1 MAQFWTITYNN
12 KQKQFLLNEG
22 DEELI
27 SPFALERLQRLA
39 VDLNA
44 IGRPPIITSFIVS
57 MLVLLI
63 AMTGFM
69 LLLFFTF
76 ALWAIIFLIVVM
88 LCQSTISNY
97 FIKKYNAK
105 LAHLVREAVNDL
117 RGTHHSRVLEP
128 ILQCNNFIFTVWFV
142 PNIVQFNF
150 QVNGP
155 DDPIP
160 ILELGG
166 KPVESVETEFLVTQ
180 TIPQPSL
187 QEISTIFP
195 EAQRVYTEPTC
206 EMLKEDELEEKYSSP
221 TEMNSTV
228 ADIHLPTTEGVFES
242 GTETERKPLNQ
253 P

>member
-22 DEELI
+22 DEEFI
-27 SPFALERLQRLA
+27 NPFTLERLQRLV

-44 IGRPPIITSFIVS
+44 IGKPPIITSFIAS
-57 MLVLLI
+57 LLVLLV
-63 AMTGFM
+63 AMSGFM

-76 ALWAIIFLIVVM
+76 ALWAIIFLIII
-88 LCQSTISNY
+88 LLIQSTISNF

-105 LAHLVREAVNDL
+105 LANLVREAVNDL

-128 ILQCNNFIFTVWFV
+128 TLQCNNYIFTVWFV
-142 PNIVQFNF
+142 PNIVQFNL

-195 EAQRVYTEPTC
+195 EAQKVYTEPNC
-206 EMLKEDELEEKYSSP
+206 EMLKEYEMEERETSP

-228 ADIHLPTTEGVFES
+228 ADIRLPTSEGLFES
-242 GTETERKPLNQ
+242 GAETERKPLNQ